1 MAVLGAAAAAEIGED
16 AATEEDAGA
25 TEDCVV
31 EDGAGADDG
40 GAGAEVEVRREA
52 IGVKWAVV
60 LDVTAAAS
68 TAPEKEDEL
77 RLEVL
82 ERAASEVDVV
92 SGISSMVE
100 VV

>member
-1 MAVLGAAAAAEIGED
+1 
-16 AATEEDAGA
+16 
-25 TEDCVV
+25 
-31 EDGAGADDG
+31 
-40 GAGAEVEVRREA
+40 
-52 IGVKWAVV
+52 V